1 MCAYAGSQN
10 MPSPSTSLQQKT
22 DEAESRETSP
32 DYSEAEVQEAESEVQ
47 GAESEVPR
55 AESEIPRTESES
67 LADRFVEIEPE
78 SATNS
83 QEVQE
88 IHYERE
94 PDLPEQPI
102 QYRREVASP
111 KKHKKKSG

>member
-1 MCAYAGSQN
+1 
-10 MPSPSTSLQQKT
+10 MPTPSTSLQQKT

-32 DYSEAEVQEAESEVQ
+32 DYSEAETEVQ
-47 GAESEVPR
+47 GAESE
-55 AESEIPRTESES
+55 S
-67 LADRFVEIEPE
+67 LVDRFVEIEPE
-78 SATNS
+78 SGTNT

-94 PDLPEQPI
+94 PDLPKQPA

>member
-1 MCAYAGSQN
+1 

-32 DYSEAEVQEAESEVQ
+32 DYSEAEAEVQ

-55 AESEIPRTESES
+55 ADSES

-78 SATNS
+78 SGTNT

-94 PDLPEQPI
+94 PDLPKQLT
-102 QYRREVASP
+102 QYKREVATP

>member
-1 MCAYAGSQN
+1 
-10 MPSPSTSLQQKT
+10 MPSPSSSLQQKT

-32 DYSEAEVQEAESEVQ
+32 DYSEAEAEVQ
-47 GAESEVPR
+47 G
-55 AESEIPRTESES
+55 TESES
-67 LADRFVEIEPE
+67 LVDRFVEIEPE
-78 SATNS
+78 MGMDT

-94 PDLPEQPI
+94 PDLPKQLT
-102 QYRREVASP
+102 QYKREVASP

>member
-1 MCAYAGSQN
+1 
-10 MPSPSTSLQQKT
+10 MPSPSSSLQQKT

-32 DYSEAEVQEAESEVQ
+32 DYSEAEAEVQ
-47 GAESEVPR
+47 GAESE
-55 AESEIPRTESES
+55 S
-67 LADRFVEIEPE
+67 LVDRFVEIEPE
-78 SATNS
+78 MGTDT

-94 PDLPEQPI
+94 PDLPKQLT
-102 QYRREVASP
+102 QYKREVASP

>member
-1 MCAYAGSQN
+1 

-47 GAESEVPR
+47 GAESEVPS
-55 AESEIPRTESES
+55 AESES

>member
-1 MCAYAGSQN
+1 
-10 MPSPSTSLQQKT
+10 MPSPSSSLQQKT

-32 DYSEAEVQEAESEVQ
+32 DYSEAEVQGS
-47 GAESEVPR
+47 ESEVPR
-55 AESEIPRTESES
+55 AESES

-78 SATNS
+78 SGTNT

-94 PDLPEQPI
+94 PDLPKQPT
-102 QYRREVASP
+102 QYSREVASP

>member
-1 MCAYAGSQN
+1 

-32 DYSEAEVQEAESEVQ
+32 DYSETEAEVQEAESEV
-47 GAESEVPR
+47 PR
-55 AESEIPRTESES
+55 AESDVPRAESES

-78 SATNS
+78 SATNT

-94 PDLPEQPI
+94 PDLPKQPNHF
-102 QYRREVASP
+102 RREVASP

>member
-1 MCAYAGSQN
+1 

-32 DYSEAEVQEAESEVQ
+32 DYSEAESEVQ

-55 AESEIPRTESES
+55 AESEVQGAESEVPRAESES

-78 SATNS
+78 SATNTW
-83 QEVQE
+83 EVQE

-94 PDLPEQPI
+94 PDLPKQPT

>member
-1 MCAYAGSQN
+1 
-10 MPSPSTSLQQKT
+10 MPSPSSSLQQKT

-32 DYSEAEVQEAESEVQ
+32 DYSEAEAEVQ
-47 GAESEVPR
+47 G
-55 AESEIPRTESES
+55 TESES
-67 LADRFVEIEPE
+67 LVDRFVEIEPE
-78 SATNS
+78 MGTDT

-94 PDLPEQPI
+94 PDLPKQLT
-102 QYRREVASP
+102 QYKREVASP